1 MLDAGRLRDFFGFN
15 RAKHAVVEAA
25 ILATRIHLL
34 AAEEIA
40 AEFRKLGVIVGKTGG
55 DQEKEAFAFLER
67 YVAEAGQYRSGG
79 NRDSRQASSRL
90 HFGLFVLPSEAGEPV
105 TWPDNEGQ
113 PTIAA
118 RHFGGV
124 GLMVKDPGLALSVEP
139 AETWS
144 ASGPCAERALA
155 FAKIMLR
162 GVGHS
167 GSVCDHGGSLSRRAC
182 RIGDRHAIGSGCGP
196 RDHIGLRALRCVGPS
211 VGETGR
217 SRAAI
222 GAWDSRLRPGWFSRR
237 SGQTRSRGD
246 CRRWSLGCRFP
257 KIGGCC

>member
-1 MLDAGRLRDFFGFN
+1 M
-15 RAKHAVVEAA
+15 
-25 ILATRIHLL
+25 IH
-34 AAEEIA
+34 
-40 AEFRKLGVIVGKTGG
+40 V
-55 DQEKEAFAFLER
+55 
-67 YVAEAGQYRSGG
+67 
-79 NRDSRQASSRL
+79 QASSRL

-105 TWPDNEGQ
+105 TWPDSEGQ

-155 FAKIMLR
+155 FAKSCCAGLAIQEAFAITVDR
-162 GVGHS
+162 CPAEHVGL
-167 GSVCDHGGSLSRRAC
+167 GTGTQLGLAVARA
-182 RIGDRHAIGSGCGP
+182 ITLACG
-196 RDHIGLRALRCVGPS
+196 RLRCVCPS

-237 SGQTRSRGD
+237 SGQT
-246 CRRWSLGCRFP
+246 
-257 KIGGCC
+257 